1 MIVLYAFDSLK
12 ELYVFSTHVHNG
24 ERMHV
29 QELFGSGI
37 FFKFFINGTISEWL
51 NLFIYLLKWS
61 ERIIL
66 YLWEDLKTGL

>member
-37 FFKFFINGTISEWL
+37 FKKILLMEPFL
-51 NLFIYLLKWS
+51 N
-61 ERIIL
+61 
-66 YLWEDLKTGL
+66 D